1 MSQRSRLIW
10 RCRRG
15 IREMDILLLDYLESH
30 YDDAS
35 DEDQNTFGELLEEN
49 DLDILSWI
57 MEKTSPDEKYIDL
70 ITFIRESA
78 TNSKDNSSEELKK
91 LN

>member
-1 MSQRSRLIW
+1 MNQRSRLIW

-30 YDDAS
+30 YDNAS
-35 DEDQNTFGELLEEN
+35 TEDQKTFEELLEET

-57 MEKTSPDEKYIDL
+57 IEKTSPDKKYINL
-70 ITFIRESA
+70 ISFIRESA
-78 TNSKDNSSEELKK
+78 TNSKKILIE
-91 LN
+91 

>member
-1 MSQRSRLIW
+1 MSQRSRLLW

-15 IREMDILLLDYLESH
+15 IREMDILLQDYLHVH
-30 YDDAS
+30 YDTLS
-35 DEDQNTFGELLEEN
+35 TKDQNTFEELLDEA

-57 MEKTSPDEKYIDL
+57 MQKTSPDEKYIGIL
-70 ITFIRESA
+70 NCIRESA
-78 TNSKDNSSEELKK
+78 EKSRKP

>member
-15 IREMDILLLDYLESH
+15 IREMDILLLDYLETH
-30 YDDAS
+30 YDTATV
-35 DEDQNTFGELLEEN
+35 ENQNTFVELLEEN

-57 MEKTSPDEKYIDL
+57 MEKTSPDEKYIKL
-70 ITFIRESA
+70 IKFIRESA
-78 TNSKDNSSEELKK
+78 TYSKDNSNK
-91 LN
+91 

>member
-15 IREMDILLLDYLESH
+15 IREMDILLLDYLETH
-30 YDDAS
+30 YDTATV
-35 DEDQNTFGELLEEN
+35 ENQNTFVELLEEN

-57 MEKTSPDEKYIDL
+57 MEKTSPDEKYIKL
-70 ITFIRESA
+70 IKFIRESA
-78 TNSKDNSSEELKK
+78 TNSKDNSNK
-91 LN
+91 

>member
-1 MSQRSRLIW
+1 MSQRSRLLW

-15 IREMDILLLDYLESH
+15 IREMDILLQDYLQVH
-30 YDDAS
+30 YDTLS
-35 DEDQNTFGELLEEN
+35 TKEQNTFEELLEEA

-57 MEKTSPDEKYIDL
+57 MQKTSPDEKYIS
-70 ITFIRESA
+70 IINCIRESA
-78 TNSKDNSSEELKK
+78 EKSRKP

>member
-15 IREMDILLLDYLESH
+15 IREMDILLLDYLETH
-30 YDDAS
+30 YDTATI
-35 DEDQNTFGELLEEN
+35 ENQNTFEELLEEN

-57 MEKTSPDEKYIDL
+57 MEKTSPDEKYIKL
-70 ITFIRESA
+70 IKFIRELA
-78 TNSKDNSSEELKK
+78 IN
-91 LN
+91 

>member
-15 IREMDILLLDYLESH
+15 IREMDILLLGYLEAH
-30 YDDAS
+30 YDDACA
-35 DEDQNTFGELLEEN
+35 EEQNTFEELLKET

-57 MEKTSPDEKYIDL
+57 MQKTSPDEKYVEL
-70 ITFIRESA
+70 IEFIRESA
-78 TNSKDNSSEELKK
+78 TNSRKTSN
-91 LN
+91 

>member
-35 DEDQNTFGELLEEN
+35 AEDQNIFEELLEEA

-57 MEKTSPDEKYIDL
+57 MKRTSPDEKYIKL

-78 TNSKDNSSEELKK
+78 INSKNISNE
-91 LN
+91 

>member
-1 MSQRSRLIW
+1 MSQRSRLLW

-15 IREMDILLLDYLESH
+15 IREMDILLQDYLELH
-30 YDDAS
+30 YDTSSAK
-35 DEDQNTFGELLEEN
+35 DQNTFEELLDEA

-57 MEKTSPDEKYIDL
+57 MQKTSPDEKYISI
-70 ITFIRESA
+70 ITCIRES
-78 TNSKDNSSEELKK
+78 TEKSKKP

>member
-15 IREMDILLLDYLESH
+15 IREMDILLLDYLETH
-30 YDDAS
+30 YDTATV
-35 DEDQNTFGELLEEN
+35 ENQNTFVELLEEN

-57 MEKTSPDEKYIDL
+57 MEKTSPDEKYIKL
-70 ITFIRESA
+70 IKFIRESA
-78 TNSKDNSSEELKK
+78 TTQKIIQTNK
-91 LN
+91 

>member
-15 IREMDILLLDYLESH
+15 IREMDILLLDYLETH
-30 YDDAS
+30 YDTATV
-35 DEDQNTFGELLEEN
+35 ENQNTFEELLEEN

-57 MEKTSPDEKYIDL
+57 MEKTSPDEKYIKL
-70 ITFIRESA
+70 IKFIRESA
-78 TNSKDNSSEELKK
+78 TN
-91 LN
+91 